1 MFTLK
6 LEPIIN
12 LGDEQFKQLCS
23 NNPDVKLERTSSGD
37 LVVMSPTGGESGI
50 RNSLLIARLVVW
62 AETDNTGVV
71 FDSSTMFQL
80 PNGAFRSPD
89 AAWITKSRWEQL
101 SDAERK
107 TFSPICPDFVVEL
120 RSESDT
126 LKSLQDKM
134 SEYKDNGVR
143 LGWLIDPI
151 KKQVEITQIG
161 QPKEVLSNPSQLSG
175 EEILP
180 GFILFLKGII

>member
-1 MFTLK
+1 MLTLK
-6 LEPIIN
+6 LEPIFN

-23 NNPDVKLERTSSGD
+23 NNPDVKLERTSSGE

-62 AETDNTGVV
+62 AEADGTGVV

-89 AAWITKSRWEQL
+89 AAWISKNRWEQL
-101 SDAERK
+101 SEAERK

-134 SEYKDNGVR
+134 SEYRDNGVR

-151 KKQVEITQIG
+151 KQQVEITRIG
-161 QPKEVLSNPSQLSG
+161 QAKEVLSNPSQLSG
-175 EEILP
+175 DEVLP
-180 GFILFLKGII
+180 GFILSLQGIL